1 VIMMPT
7 ESEGSNARVGSLSQ
21 IRIVTKY
28 AFLNYFR
35 ARRFYV
41 MLVIVLL
48 ISALL
53 TFAAA
58 YYRPPFFG
66 FGAPASQDPALTF
79 YSVFWGS
86 FIALVVL
93 LSVVFFGG
101 DAISSEFQNKTGYFL
116 IPNPL
121 RRSVVY
127 IGKWLAALGASTL
140 ILAVFALVA
149 LANGTYFFGASVPYQ
164 FGESLV
170 FAWIYLV
177 SALGLTFMFSSL
189 FKSSSISILMTVML
203 LLIVFDVIDTIASV
217 VAGIEPWF
225 PITYAAGIIANV
237 LKVPY
242 PLHSVSS
249 TVGRNFTLTT
259 FNASIPEG
267 LMILA
272 VYFAISAALGLWLF
286 ERKEFTS

>member
-1 VIMMPT
+1 MASST
-7 ESEGSNARVGSLSQ
+7 ESEGSSPRVGSLSQ

-41 MLVIVLL
+41 MLVVVLL

-66 FGAPASQDPALTF
+66 FGAPASQNPALTF
-79 YSVFWGS
+79 YSAFWGS
-86 FIALVVL
+86 FATLVVL
-93 LSVVFFGG
+93 LSVAFFGG
-101 DAISSEFQNKTGYFL
+101 DAISGEFQNKTGYFL
-116 IPNPL
+116 IPNPV

-127 IGKWLAALGASTL
+127 VGKWLAALGASTL
-140 ILAVFALVA
+140 ILAAFALIA
-149 LANGTYFFGASVPYQ
+149 LANGTYFFGTSVPYQ

-177 SALGLTFMFSSL
+177 SALGLTFTFSSL
-189 FKSSSISILMTVML
+189 FKSSSISILMTVIL
-203 LLIVFDVIDTIASV
+203 LLFAFNVIDEITSV
-217 VAGIEPWF
+217 VVGIEPWF
-225 PITYAAGIIANV
+225 SITYAAGIMGSV

-242 PLHSVSS
+242 PPAQQL
-249 TVGRNFTLTT
+249 TPAGRFTFTT
-259 FNASIPEG
+259 YYASIPEG
-267 LMILA
+267 LAIMA
-272 VYFAISAALGLWLF
+272 VYFVLSAALGLWLF

>member
-1 VIMMPT
+1 MITMPA
-7 ESEGSNARVGSLSQ
+7 ESEESNARVGSLSQ

-35 ARRFYV
+35 AKRFYV
-41 MLVIVLL
+41 MLIIVLL

-53 TFAAA
+53 TFVVA

-66 FGAPASQDPALTF
+66 FGSSVSQNPVLTF
-79 YSVFWGS
+79 YSAFWGS
-86 FIALVVL
+86 FATLVVL

-101 DAISSEFQNKTGYFL
+101 DAISGEFQNKTGYFL

-127 IGKWLAALGASTL
+127 VGKWFAALAAATL
-140 ILAVFALVA
+140 ILAVFALIA
-149 LANGTYFFGASVPYQ
+149 LANGTYFFGGSIPYE
-164 FGESLV
+164 FGESVL

-189 FKSSSISILMTVML
+189 FKSSSISILMTVIL
-203 LLIVFDVIDTIASV
+203 LLFAFNVIDEITSIV
-217 VAGIEPWF
+217 VGIEPWF
-225 PITYAAGIIANV
+225 SITYANGIIGNV

-242 PLHSVSS
+242 PPAQ
-249 TVGRNFTLTT
+249 TVTMAGRNFTITT

-267 LMILA
+267 LAIVA
-272 VYFAISAALGLWLF
+272 VYFVVSAALGLWLF
-286 ERKEFTS
+286 EKKEFTS

>member
-1 VIMMPT
+1 MIAMP
-7 ESEGSNARVGSLSQ
+7 SDNQGSNARVSSLSQ
-21 IRIVTKY
+21 VRTMTKY

-41 MLVIVLL
+41 MLVIVVL
-48 ISALL
+48 IAALL
-53 TFAAA
+53 TFVAA
-58 YYRPPFFG
+58 YYRPAAFG
-66 FGAPASQDPALTF
+66 FGTPSSQDPALTF
-79 YSVFWGS
+79 YSAFWGS
-86 FIALVVL
+86 VPTLVVL

-101 DAISSEFQNKTGYFL
+101 DAISSEFQNRTGYFL

-140 ILAVFALVA
+140 ILAVFALIA
-149 LANGTYFFGASVPYQ
+149 LANGTYFFGTSVPYQ
-164 FGESLV
+164 FEESLL

-189 FKSSSISILMTVML
+189 FKTSIISILTTVML
-203 LLIVFDVIDTIASV
+203 FLIVFDVIDTIASV

-225 PITYAAGIIANV
+225 SITYAGGIIANV
-237 LKVPY
+237 LTVPF
-242 PLHSVSS
+242 PLHSV
-249 TVGRNFTLTT
+249 TQAFGRRFTLTT
-259 FNASIPEG
+259 FNAPIPEG
-267 LMILA
+267 LAIMA
-272 VYFAISAALGLWLF
+272 VYFVISAALGLWLF

>member
-1 VIMMPT
+1 VIAM
-7 ESEGSNARVGSLSQ
+7 SSDNQGGNARVSSLNQ
-21 IRIVTKY
+21 IRTVTKY

-41 MLVIVLL
+41 MLAIVLL
-48 ISALL
+48 VGGLL

-58 YYRPPFFG
+58 YYRPAAFG
-66 FGAPASQDPALTF
+66 FGTPSSENPALTL

-86 FIALVVL
+86 FATLVVL

-127 IGKWLAALGASTL
+127 VGKWLAALGASTL
-140 ILAVFALVA
+140 ILGVFVLIA
-149 LANGTYFFGASVPYQ
+149 LANGTYFFGFSIPYQ
-164 FGESLV
+164 FGESV
-170 FAWIYLV
+170 FFAWIYLV
-177 SALGLTFMFSSL
+177 SAMGLTFLFSSL
-189 FKSSSISILMTVML
+189 FKSSITSILTTVILFL
-203 LLIVFDVIDTIASV
+203 LAFDIVDLIASV

-225 PITYAAGIIANV
+225 SITYAGGIIANV
-237 LKVPY
+237 LTVPY
-242 PLHSVSS
+242 P
-249 TVGRNFTLTT
+249 TKTTIGTGRFHITT
-259 FNASIPEG
+259 YYASIPEG
-267 LMILA
+267 LAIMA
-272 VYFAISAALGLWLF
+272 VYFVVTAALGLWLF

>member
-1 VIMMPT
+1 MSSDNQGT
-7 ESEGSNARVGSLSQ
+7 NARVSNLSQ
-21 IRIVTKY
+21 VRTVTKY
-28 AFLNYFR
+28 TFLNYFR

-41 MLVIVLL
+41 MLGIVLL

-53 TFAAA
+53 TFVAG
-58 YYRPPFFG
+58 YYRSPFFG
-66 FGAPASQDPALTF
+66 FGSSDPALTF
-79 YSVFWGS
+79 YSAYWGS
-86 FIALVVL
+86 FATLVVL

-127 IGKWLAALGASTL
+127 VGKWLAALGASTL
-140 ILAVFALVA
+140 ILAVFVLIA

-164 FGESLV
+164 FGESVL

-177 SALGLTFMFSSL
+177 SAMGLTFLFSSL
-189 FKSSSISILMTVML
+189 FKSSSISILTTV
-203 LLIVFDVIDTIASV
+203 IVFLFAFDVIDTIASV

-225 PITYAAGIIANV
+225 SITYAGGIIANV
-237 LKVPY
+237 LAVTY
-242 PLHSVSS
+242 PPHTVV
-249 TVGRNFTLTT
+249 TRVGRNFTLTT

-267 LMILA
+267 LAIMA
-272 VYFAISAALGLWLF
+272 VYFVVTAALGLWLF
-286 ERKEFTS
+286 EKKEFTS